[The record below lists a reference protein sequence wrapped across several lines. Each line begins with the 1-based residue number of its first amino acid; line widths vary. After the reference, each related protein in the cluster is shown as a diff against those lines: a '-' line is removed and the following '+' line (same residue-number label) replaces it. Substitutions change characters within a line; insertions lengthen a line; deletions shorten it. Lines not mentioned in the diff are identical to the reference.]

1 MNATLTPT
9 QILLPLKLLAWSL
22 VSNQVACIFNHM
34 HYKMSSAT
42 IATYLIAF
50 EAWKYFKLQVIVTI
64 EKCNGPRQVVKPHFF
79 HSVTY
84 LPI

>member
-1 MNATLTPT
+1 MA
-9 QILLPLKLLAWSL
+9 LKLLAWTL
-22 VSNQVACIFNHM
+22 VSNQVTCIFNHM
-34 HYKMSSAT
+34 QYKMSSAT

-64 EKCNGPRQVVKPHFF
+64 EKCIGLRQVAKPHFF
-79 HSVTY
+79 RSATY